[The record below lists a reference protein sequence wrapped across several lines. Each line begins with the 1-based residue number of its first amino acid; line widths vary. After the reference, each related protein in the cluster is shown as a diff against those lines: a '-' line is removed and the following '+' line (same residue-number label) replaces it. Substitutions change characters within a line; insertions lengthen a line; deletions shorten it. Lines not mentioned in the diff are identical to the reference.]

1 MSKLLKNKIFT
12 LIVALLLTAL
22 AVLMILD
29 GLGVGDWYL
38 ARRMIHPLAGVLLIG
53 YVSLVLI
60 PMLLAGRGVK
70 RWLTLAEAVLLALA
84 GIAHVLFELI
94 FVPLFSSLTVC
105 ALIALTVA
113 ARGVVLTVCAY
124 LKKSENPIPLWGFI
138 LYLCMVIVGVWQ
150 TAAPLVSD
158 RFIILLIGAIAFVT
172 AVYFAIGTVLNFK
185 RTKKKTRSG
194 ARSVV
199 TQRDA

>member
-38 ARRMIHPLAGVLLIG
+38 ARRMIHPLAGILLLG

-60 PMLLAGRGVK
+60 PMLLAGCGAK
-70 RWLTLAEAVLLALA
+70 RWLTLAEAVLLAIV
-84 GIAHVLFELI
+84 GISHVLYEHVFLP
-94 FVPLFSSLTVC
+94 PLSSLTVC
-105 ALIALTVA
+105 ALIALALA

-124 LKKSENPIPLWGFI
+124 LEKGEDPIPLKGFI
-138 LYLCMVIVGVWQ
+138 LYLCMVIAGVWQ

-172 AVYFAIGTVLNFK
+172 AVYFAVGTVLNFK
-185 RTKKKTRSG
+185 RTKKKTRSD
-194 ARSVV
+194 ASSVV
-199 TQRDA
+199 TQNDA